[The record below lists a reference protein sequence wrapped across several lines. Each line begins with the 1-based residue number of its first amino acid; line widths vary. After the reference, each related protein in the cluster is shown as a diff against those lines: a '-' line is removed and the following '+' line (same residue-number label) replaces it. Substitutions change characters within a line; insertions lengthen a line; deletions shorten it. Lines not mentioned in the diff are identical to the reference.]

1 MPRVRATRRVHFNAA
16 HRLFRSDWSEAR
28 NQEVFGDCS
37 NPFWHGHNYELDI
50 TVEGRVNPETGYVLD
65 LKDLKDLVQR
75 EVIQDVDHRNLNLQV
90 PWLQGIN
97 PTSEN
102 FVVAIWNRLEGKM
115 PEGVVLQHLVLWE
128 TPRNRVEYSREL
140 AEGDCE

>member
-16 HRLFRSDWSEAR
+16 HRLFRPDWTEAR

-37 NPFWHGHNYELDI
+37 NPFWHGHNYELEI
-50 TVEGRVNPETGYVLD
+50 TVEGWVNPETGYVLD

-115 PEGVVLQHLVLWE
+115 PEGVVLQRLVLWE
-128 TPRNRVEYSREL
+128 TPRNQVEYSREL
-140 AEGDCE
+140 AEGDRK